1 MHSLSHIDFQIL
13 SRDRK
18 VNLDWIISIGSSF
31 SLSSLLACF
40 LACFLHGGDHLQ
52 RALGNCVT
60 TEAAARDAFR
70 NGRPLDSHWAQGQ
83 GPLRVAMAAA
93 VVRNITILT
102 PPSVQNLFKQ
112 FYSLWSCAQRLPH
125 RLGGSAPCTAETEGC
140 SVGSVSNT
148 DSTQNPGSAHPW
160 YRTIWIP
167 S

>member
-1 MHSLSHIDFQIL
+1 MGNKKIKFFTNIWKKRDDLHDGGSELEVSLVHLGAFSHIDFQVIDFL

-70 NGRPLDSHWAQGQ
+70 NGRPLDTEPRARS
-83 GPLRVAMAAA
+83 
-93 VVRNITILT
+93 
-102 PPSVQNLFKQ
+102 PSGWQ
-112 FYSLWSCAQRLPH
+112 WRQRL
-125 RLGGSAPCTAETEGC
+125 
-140 SVGSVSNT
+140 
-148 DSTQNPGSAHPW
+148 
-160 YRTIWIP
+160 
-167 S
+167 